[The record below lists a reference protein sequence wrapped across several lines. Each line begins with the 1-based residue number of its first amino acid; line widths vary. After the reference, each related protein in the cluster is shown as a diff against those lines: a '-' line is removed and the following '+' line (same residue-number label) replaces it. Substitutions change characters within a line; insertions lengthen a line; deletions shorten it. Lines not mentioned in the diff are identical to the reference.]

1 MNYLLIHIGRYKV
14 IFFGTHQTGTLK
26 AERMAPYNPVT
37 KAKFVSRNLQKLGFR
52 EAMAQIENTPE
63 IIALEGVGVLEAV
76 AKEGG
81 GDGEEVPE
89 AVTVEREEKEVK
101 GPDIVAE
108 EGGGDGDKVP
118 EAGKMPGKN
127 AG

>member
-1 MNYLLIHIGRYKV
+1 MDNAQIGFHWKYLLIPSGRYKV
-14 IFFGTHQTGTLK
+14 IFFGTFETGTLK
-26 AERMAPYNPVT
+26 ADSMWPYNPVT

-89 AVTVEREEKEVK
+89 VCWKK
-101 GPDIVAE
+101 Q
-108 EGGGDGDKVP
+108 KFS
-118 EAGKMPGKN
+118 KQSMPSSQHLQGSSH
-127 AG
+127 